1 MPERTTPLSPECK
14 ALGRPDVTGRRP
26 SYPVAA
32 LRANQAGW
40 VVLGFDVEEGKVV
53 HGKVLDSSP
62 PELFDQITLQWVSD
76 NLSYPS
82 RKSAKSCLIEYV
94 WKMD

>member
-1 MPERTTPLSPECK
+1 M
-14 ALGRPDVTGRRP
+14 GRSAVTGIRP

-32 LRANQAGW
+32 LRADQEGW

-62 PELFDQITLQWVSD
+62 PELFDQTTLQWVSD

-82 RKSAKSCLIEYV
+82 GKSAKSCWIEYV